1 MGTIK
6 SMGALWVS
14 VNKVS
19 FIPKL
24 YKIYLHVLERKVF
37 CIYLNEVATDEAF
50 VALLCLCSS
59 MISTMI
65 IIIIRMRTMA
75 ATVPP
80 YIAASY
86 TAAPIPP
93 PPPFN
98 TLNAIAIQM

>member
-1 MGTIK
+1 
-6 SMGALWVS
+6 MGALWVS

-37 CIYLNEVATDEAF
+37 CIYLNEVATDEGF

-65 IIIIRMRTMA
+65 TIIRMRTMA
-75 ATVPP
+75 VTAPP

-98 TLNAIAIQM
+98 ALHAIAIQM